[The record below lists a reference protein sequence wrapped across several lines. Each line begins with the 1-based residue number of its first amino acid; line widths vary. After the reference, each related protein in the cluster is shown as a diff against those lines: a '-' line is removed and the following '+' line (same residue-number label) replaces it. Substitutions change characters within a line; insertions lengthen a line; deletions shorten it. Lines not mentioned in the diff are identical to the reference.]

1 MTTMLEK
8 NVAKALEELKASPYN
23 AGKEFAVTH
32 KGVSGGFDCMDAGAD
47 GRKFSPIITHRERNN
62 LAMFIR
68 AHELCT
74 VSYDNLDGYPL
85 YYVPGLYVVTG
96 ALYGGSCNARAKQRT
111 FAVIEEVRTCTRRSD
126 LAC

>member
-8 NVAKALEELKASPYN
+8 NVAKALEELKADPLN
-23 AGKEFAVTH
+23 AGREYEVTYR
-32 KGVSGGFDCMDAGAD
+32 GVSGGFDCMNAGAD
-47 GRKFSPIITHRERNN
+47 GRKFAPVITHRERNN

-68 AHELCT
+68 HHDDCVEQ
-74 VSYDNLDGYPL
+74 YDYDLDGYSC

-111 FAVIEEVRTCTRRSD
+111 FAVIEEVRTCTR
-126 LAC
+126 